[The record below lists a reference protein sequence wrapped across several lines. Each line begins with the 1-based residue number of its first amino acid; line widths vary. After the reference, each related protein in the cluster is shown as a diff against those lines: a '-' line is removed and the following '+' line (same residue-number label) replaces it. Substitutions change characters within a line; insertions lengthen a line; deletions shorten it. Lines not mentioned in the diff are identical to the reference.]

1 MRKEKPTTKLCKHC
15 KTEIPYD
22 AKVCPQCRRRVKGG
36 KLKFILLFVI
46 VLIVVAAIFGESS
59 YDLSDDAVTMSE
71 DDYKSACV
79 EISYKDLARNAEDI
93 VGKKLEFTGE
103 IQQVVY
109 DSQNGASEYL
119 ISVTQDEYGFWS
131 DNVYV
136 LFDTSSLGTKLLDED
151 IVHFYGEVSGTKSY
165 TSVLG
170 ESITVPKITAVYMSI
185 DED

>member
-1 MRKEKPTTKLCKHC
+1 MSKEKPTTKLCKHC

-22 AKVCPQCRRRVKGG
+22 AKVCPQCRRKVKGG
-36 KLKFILLFVI
+36 KLKFVLLFI
-46 VLIVVAAIFGESS
+46 IALIAIAAIFGEGS
-59 YDLSDDAVTMSE
+59 YKLSDDAATMSE
-71 DDYKSACV
+71 EDYKSACG
-79 EISYKDLARNAEDI
+79 EMSYKDLARTAEDI
-93 VGKKLEFTGE
+93 VGEKLEFMGK

-119 ISVTQDEYGFWS
+119 ISVTQDEYGFWD

-136 LFDTSSLGTKLLDED
+136 LFDTSSFGTKLLDED

-170 ESITVPKITAVYMSI
+170 ERITVPAITAVYMSI
-185 DED
+185 EED